1 MVFVV
6 VRLVQVN
13 GWTVL
18 CDFEQFQV
26 EMIPEFWCN
35 DWVTVLSRKDKVIIA
50 QIYRVTVSTI
60 GFLC

>member
-13 GWTVL
+13 GWIVL

-26 EMIPEFWCN
+26 EVVPEFWCN
-35 DWVTVLSRKDKVIIA
+35 NWVTVLGRKDKVIVA
-50 QIYRVTVSTI
+50 QIYRVAVSTV
-60 GFLC
+60 GFRC